1 MLSSEEQMRLIF
13 RDWNFLIR
21 DEYKLNVFEK
31 LWIKKNDRL
40 YFNAIKDFIF
50 NLLICI
56 RPLSNA
62 IMSVERYY
70 VRRC

>member
-31 LWIKKNDRL
+31 LWIKKNGRL

-56 RPLSNA
+56 RPL
-62 IMSVERYY
+62 
-70 VRRC
+70 